1 MVRCVDFMFIYSF
14 CWFDGGRG
22 WDQGG
27 GGGEERRVR
36 GLCVRTN
43 DAVPSAASSSVDVP
57 GGQSG
62 ATSLGQKVA
71 VSLPIQK
78 RWPLAL
84 TDWRWIG
91 LAERA
96 AMRPKGVG
104 GVWRDWR
111 GTGLADARR
120 GRRDARTREECI
132 GDGESFFFF
141 LEGGFLTMG
150 FFFYG

>member
-1 MVRCVDFMFIYSF
+1 MEGGVGT
-14 CWFDGGRG
+14 GGRRK
-22 WDQGG
+22 
-27 GGGEERRVR
+27 ERRVR
-36 GLCVRTN
+36 ELGGLTN

-62 ATSLGQKVA
+62 TTSLGQKVA

-84 TDWRWIG
+84 TDWRWMG
-91 LAERA
+91 VVERA

-104 GVWRDWR
+104 VVWRDWR

-132 GDGESFFFF
+132 VDGESFFF
-141 LEGGFLTMG
+141 LKVGF
-150 FFFYG
+150 

>member
-1 MVRCVDFMFIYSF
+1 MFMFIYFSVGLMT
-14 CWFDGGRG
+14 GGLWTRG
-22 WDQGG
+22 RRR
-27 GGGEERRVR
+27 GEKKGKERRVR
-36 GLCVRTN
+36 GLAVSKVLTN

-111 GTGLADARR
+111 GRGLAEVRR

-132 GDGESFFFF
+132 VDGESFFFF
-141 LEGGFLTMG
+141 LKVGF
-150 FFFYG
+150 